1 MGGDGPASHFNREN
15 NMQKE
20 FEISA
25 QPRDGSGKAFS
36 RRMRGEGLVPA
47 ILYGGTQGPVSLVLK
62 HNELVQHLEHEAFY
76 SHILT
81 LKVGGK
87 KEKVILRDLQ
97 RHPAQ
102 PRILHIDFMRVSTD
116 KRITMNVP
124 LHFINEDTCI
134 GVKQQGGIV
143 SHLQTEA
150 EVSCLPQDLPEY
162 IGVDIVDLELGQ
174 SLHLSD
180 VTLPENVV
188 LLALSHGE
196 EVDHAIVSVIKPRVA
211 ALEEEEEAAAETEEE
226 AEAQAEEGQEENK
239 EEPPGK

>member
-1 MGGDGPASHFNREN
+1 
-15 NMQKE
+15 MQKY
-20 FEISA
+20 FATSA
-25 QPRDGSGKAFS
+25 QPRAGGGSSFS

-47 ILYGGTQGPVSLVLK
+47 ILYGGEHGAVPLALK
-62 HNELVQHLEHEAFY
+62 HNELVRHLEHEAFY

-81 LKVGGK
+81 LKIGAK

-97 RHPAQ
+97 RHPSK

-124 LHFINEDTCI
+124 LHFLNEDTCV

-162 IGVDIVDLELGQ
+162 IGVDIEQLELGQ

-180 VTLPENVV
+180 ITLPDNVV
-188 LLALSHGE
+188 LVALSHGE

-211 ALEEEEEAAAETEEE
+211 ALEEEQEAAEGEEGEEGEEAP
-226 AEAQAEEGQEENK
+226 AEEGQEK
-239 EEPPGK
+239 AD

>member
-1 MGGDGPASHFNREN
+1 
-15 NMQKE
+15 MQKD

-25 QPRDGSGKAFS
+25 QPRDGGGSRFS
-36 RRMRGEGLVPA
+36 RRLRGEGLVPA
-47 ILYGGTQGPVSLVLK
+47 ILYGGEHGAVPIALK
-62 HNELVQHLEHEAFY
+62 HNELIRHLEHEAFY

-81 LKVGGK
+81 LKIGRK

-97 RHPAQ
+97 RHPSR

-124 LHFINEDTCI
+124 LHFINEDTCV

-162 IGVDIVDLELGQ
+162 IGVDIAQLELGQ

-180 VTLPENVV
+180 ITLPDNAM
-188 LLALSHGE
+188 LMALSHGE
-196 EVDHAIVSVIKPRVA
+196 EIDHAIVSVIKPRVA
-211 ALEEEEEAAAETEEE
+211 ALEEEQEAAEAAE
-226 AEAQAEEGQEENK
+226 AEAGEETPAEGEQEKK
-239 EEPPGK
+239 EEPGK

>member
-1 MGGDGPASHFNREN
+1 
-15 NMQKE
+15 MQKD

-25 QPRDGSGKAFS
+25 QPRDDGGSRSS

-47 ILYGGTQGPVSLVLK
+47 ILYGGKDGAAPLALK
-62 HNELVQHLEHEAFY
+62 HSELVRHLEHEAFY

-81 LKVGGK
+81 LKIGRK

-97 RHPAQ
+97 RHPSK

-124 LHFINEDTCI
+124 LHFINEDTCV

-162 IGVDIVDLELGQ
+162 IGVDIAQLELGQ

-180 VTLPENVV
+180 ITLPDDVV
-188 LLALSHGE
+188 LMALAHGE

-211 ALEEEEEAAAETEEE
+211 ALEEEAEAAEAAE
-226 AEAQAEEGQEENK
+226 AEAGEEAPAEGEQEEK
-239 EEPPGK
+239 KD